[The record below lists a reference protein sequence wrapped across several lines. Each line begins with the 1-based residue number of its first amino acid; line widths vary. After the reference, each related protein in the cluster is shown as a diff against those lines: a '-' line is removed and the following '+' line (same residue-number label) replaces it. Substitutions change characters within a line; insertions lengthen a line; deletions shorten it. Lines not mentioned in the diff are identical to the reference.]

1 MGVNKRVA
9 EAKDAI
15 INMHV
20 NGIATNA
27 ISRTLRIAPITIR
40 RVLDEWR
47 TTVGVVASGRAKLSA
62 AIEPACETVAQA
74 VKRDDKAAFRLLEG
88 MGVLGVDK
96 TGALTDKSINISINS
111 LLHQPSTHTTP
122 SNTVSTSL
130 AESEPS
136 SRKGPTPTMQL
147 HDGAQNFSEIVDVDE
162 NKGVSEDGLTA
173 SELQSD
179 VSTGADGESDQ

>member
-1 MGVNKRVA
+1 MGVNKRIA

-47 TTVGVVASGRAKLSA
+47 SQVGMVAAGRARLTA
-62 AIEPACETVAQA
+62 AIEPACDTVAQA

-88 MGVLGVDK
+88 MGVLGDARTGQLQDK
-96 TGALTDKSINISINS
+96 AISISINN
-111 LLHQPSTHTTP
+111 LLSAKSSTATLSTQP
-122 SNTVSTSL
+122 ND
-130 AESEPS
+130 PS
-136 SRKGPTPTMQL
+136 SRKGPAPTMQL
-147 HDGAQNFSEIVDVDE
+147 HNGTENFSEIVEVDE
-162 NKGVSEDGLTA
+162 NKGVTGDEQSER
-173 SELQSD
+173 
-179 VSTGADGESDQ
+179 ADG